1 MNVNSIYS
9 RINTCK
15 IYYNIDFNFILG
27 GIKQGSRNEIIKFN
41 SLWYIYN
48 EIHFFKLLSTNSLR
62 TYEIFDVFLSNQKV
76 RVTLKL

>member
-27 GIKQGSRNEIIKFN
+27 GIKQGSRYREGSRNEIIKFN

-48 EIHFFKLLSTNSLR
+48 EIHFFKSLST
-62 TYEIFDVFLSNQKV
+62 K
-76 RVTLKL
+76 